1 MSPRRPLTDSCCQK
15 WPNQYHD
22 VTIYHKTDNIPVTH
36 FSTCTKSTS
45 NKPLNTRQE
54 RWKCS
59 TLYCLK
65 RIRRTNNELIGNSW
79 SKEKKMCLCV
89 LLQNIPHEN
98 VCIGSTSMSRS
109 SSSKIKAVYLQLRC
123 LSTSK
128 SWNHPAKKK
137 NSVFKPFQCP
147 ILTYLTAQIV
157 DIPEFIASAA
167 IKHLCSEKAVSTVLQ
182 KYFKK
187 KLWVLQ
193 AKRKE
198 NFLMFDSN
206 YVSRCAVGQGLKI
219 KVPGCGI
226 PQQETGLQCVHS
238 SLEGGDE
245 HCALC
250 FFFPPLAVR
259 GLILWS
265 WIMTP
270 QVSCL
275 LLWQCLP
282 VAQRQNVSHVKHSRR
297 KTNGEVGCS
306 GDRNS
311 LLTLTT
317 GNC

>member
-250 FFFPPLAVR
+250 FFFPPWEASFCGRELWHRKFRACYFGSVYQWHRGKMSAMLNIVGEKQMGKLAAVEIVTR
-259 GLILWS
+259 FW
-265 WIMTP
+265 P
-270 QVSCL
+270 
-275 LLWQCLP
+275 
-282 VAQRQNVSHVKHSRR
+282 
-297 KTNGEVGCS
+297 
-306 GDRNS
+306 
-311 LLTLTT
+311 
-317 GNC
+317 

>member
-22 VTIYHKTDNIPVTH
+22 VTIYHKTDDIPVTH

-167 IKHLCSEKAVSTVLQ
+167 IKHLCSKKAVSTVLQ

-187 KLWVLQ
+187 KALSTPSEE
-193 AKRKE
+193 KRKLPYVRLQLCFQMCCGSGVKDKSTRMWHTPTR
-198 NFLMFDSN
+198 NRFAVCAFL
-206 YVSRCAVGQGLKI
+206 
-219 KVPGCGI
+219 
-226 PQQETGLQCVHS
+226 TG
-238 SLEGGDE
+238 GGRW
-245 HCALC
+245 ALC
-250 FFFPPLAVR
+250 LVFLLSTTRGERPHFVVVNYDTASFVLATLAVF
-259 GLILWS
+259 
-265 WIMTP
+265 T
-270 QVSCL
+270 
-275 LLWQCLP
+275 
-282 VAQRQNVSHVKHSRR
+282 
-297 KTNGEVGCS
+297 S
-306 GDRNS
+306 G
-311 LLTLTT
+311 TEAK
-317 GNC
+317 CQPC